1 MKDFD
6 RLLTMYLSEYLP
18 VQRAVS
24 ENTVS
29 SYCTTFKLLIHYC
42 REVEKIQERQL
53 DFPSLT
59 DDLVIRFLQWI
70 EDERGC
76 SISTRNQRLFAL
88 HSFFRYAQGQL
99 PQYYMNFSKILNI
112 SKKKAPK
119 PSIGYI
125 DLDNMEKILSG
136 PNLDKKSG
144 RRDAAL
150 LSLMYDTGARVSEIV
165 SLSVRDIR
173 LDNPA
178 KVHLLGKG
186 SKFRDVPIL
195 PETKSLL
202 HSYMRENNLL
212 TPGKQDAP
220 LFFNHSGGKLTRA
233 RVTYIVKKYT
243 EEFTAVNNAA
253 ISPHILRHTKAM
265 HLLQAGVNIVYIR
278 DLLGHSDITT
288 TEVYARAD
296 LKMKQSA
303 LEKVRS
309 IAPAETPSWQQ
320 NPDLLVW
327 LENFARGK

>member
-53 DFPSLT
+53 DFPSLS

-233 RVTYIVKKYT
+233 GVTYIVKKYT

-265 HLLQAGVNIVYIR
+265 HLLQACVNIVYIR

>member
-202 HSYMRENNLL
+202 HSYMRENNWL

-233 RVTYIVKKYT
+233 GVTYIVKKYT

>member
-6 RLLTMYLSEYLP
+6 RLLTTYLSEYLP
-18 VQRAVS
+18 VQKAVS
-24 ENTVS
+24 ENTIS
-29 SYCTTFKLLIHYC
+29 SYCTTFKLLIRYC
-42 REVEKIQERQL
+42 RGVEKIHERKM
-53 DFPSLT
+53 DFPALT
-59 DDLVIRFLQWI
+59 DELIIRFLQWL

-76 SISTRNQRLFAL
+76 SVSTRNQRLFAL

-99 PQYYMNFSKILNI
+99 PQYYMYFSKILSI
-112 SKKKAPK
+112 PKKKAPK

-125 DLDNMEKILSG
+125 DLDSMEEILSG
-136 PNLDKKSG
+136 PDLDKKSG

-165 SLSVRDIR
+165 NLTVRDIR

-195 PETKSLL
+195 PQTKNLL

-212 TPGKQDAP
+212 APGKQDAP
-220 LFFNHSGGKLTRA
+220 LFFNHSGEKLTRA
-233 RVTYIVKKYT
+233 GVTYIVKKYT
-243 EEFTAVNNAA
+243 EGFTTVNNAE

-278 DLLGHSDITT
+278 DLLGHSDVTT

-303 LEKVRS
+303 LEKVQS
-309 IAPAETPSWQQ
+309 ITPADTPSWQK
-320 NPDLLVW
+320 NPDLLIW
-327 LENFARGK
+327 LENFAQGK

>member
-42 REVEKIQERQL
+42 REVEMIQERQL

-233 RVTYIVKKYT
+233 GVTYIVKKYT

>member
-1 MKDFD
+1 M
-6 RLLTMYLSEYLP
+6 
-18 VQRAVS
+18 
-24 ENTVS
+24 
-29 SYCTTFKLLIHYC
+29 LIHYC

-53 DFPSLT
+53 DFLSLT

-125 DLDNMEKILSG
+125 ELDNMEKILSG

-212 TPGKQDAP
+212 APGKQDAP

-233 RVTYIVKKYT
+233 GVTYIVKKYT

>member
-53 DFPSLT
+53 DFLSLT

-125 DLDNMEKILSG
+125 ELDNMEKILSG

-150 LSLMYDTGARVSEIV
+150 LSLMYDTGARD
-165 SLSVRDIR
+165 SVGQ
-173 LDNPA
+173 PS
-178 KVHLLGKG
+178 KGTSFGKR
-186 SKFRDVPIL
+186 F
-195 PETKSLL
+195 
-202 HSYMRENNLL
+202 
-212 TPGKQDAP
+212 
-220 LFFNHSGGKLTRA
+220 
-233 RVTYIVKKYT
+233 
-243 EEFTAVNNAA
+243 
-253 ISPHILRHTKAM
+253 
-265 HLLQAGVNIVYIR
+265 
-278 DLLGHSDITT
+278 
-288 TEVYARAD
+288 
-296 LKMKQSA
+296 
-303 LEKVRS
+303 
-309 IAPAETPSWQQ
+309 
-320 NPDLLVW
+320 
-327 LENFARGK
+327 

>member
-24 ENTVS
+24 ENTIS

-42 REVEKIQERQL
+42 REVENIQERQM

-76 SISTRNQRLFAL
+76 SVSTRNQRLFAL

-99 PQYYMNFSKILNI
+99 PQYYMDFSKILNI

-125 DLDNMEKILSG
+125 DLDSMEKILSG
-136 PNLDKKSG
+136 PDLDKKSG

-150 LSLMYDTGARVSEIV
+150 LSLMYDTGARVSEIA

-212 TPGKQDAP
+212 VPGKQDAP

-233 RVTYIVKKYT
+233 GVTYIVKKYT
-243 EEFTAVNNAA
+243 GEFTAVNNAA

-278 DLLGHSDITT
+278 DLLGHSDVTT

-296 LKMKQSA
+296 FKMKQSA

-309 IAPAETPSWQQ
+309 IVPAETPSWQQ

>member
-53 DFPSLT
+53 DFLSLT

-125 DLDNMEKILSG
+125 ELDNMEKILSG
-136 PNLDKKSG
+136 PYLDKKSG

-212 TPGKQDAP
+212 APGKQDAP

-233 RVTYIVKKYT
+233 GVTYIVKKYT

>member
-53 DFPSLT
+53 DFPSLS

-212 TPGKQDAP
+212 TSGKQDAP

-233 RVTYIVKKYT
+233 GVTYIVKKYT

>member
-53 DFPSLT
+53 DFLSLT

-125 DLDNMEKILSG
+125 ELDNMEKILSG

-212 TPGKQDAP
+212 APGKQDAP
-220 LFFNHSGGKLTRA
+220 LFFNHSGGKAHPCWCNLHCKEIYR
-233 RVTYIVKKYT
+233 RIYC
-243 EEFTAVNNAA
+243 
-253 ISPHILRHTKAM
+253 R
-265 HLLQAGVNIVYIR
+265 Q
-278 DLLGHSDITT
+278 
-288 TEVYARAD
+288 
-296 LKMKQSA
+296 
-303 LEKVRS
+303 
-309 IAPAETPSWQQ
+309 
-320 NPDLLVW
+320 
-327 LENFARGK
+327 

>member
-125 DLDNMEKILSG
+125 DLDNMEIILSG

-233 RVTYIVKKYT
+233 GVTYIVKKYT